1 MNVKNEI
8 SQFLDSDGRLTA
20 LPSKHKK
27 KLVALW
33 YLAEKVQLNVV
44 YTERQINDLLNQWT
58 TFGDPATLRRE
69 MYDRYLLNRTPDCRE
84 YCKECKFSS
93 LEEFVAKYI

>member
-1 MNVKNEI
+1 MDILHEI

-27 KLVALW
+27 KLIALW
-33 YLAEKVQLNVV
+33 YLAEKVQPNVI

-69 MYDRYLLNRTPDCRE
+69 MFDRYLLNRTPDCRE
-84 YCKECKFSS
+84 YCKECKFPS
-93 LEEFVAKYI
+93 LQEFVERYI